1 MNEVRLVRL
10 TTGEEI
16 LCEIHEQT
24 EKSMT
29 VKDPVL
35 LIPNKDQIG
44 FMPYMPYTEIGIFG
58 LEIKQDHVM
67 FNLQPTDEMI
77 DSFNKMTYRV
87 QGIEKPKIVT

>member
-1 MNEVRLVRL
+1 MDEVRLVRL

-16 LCEIHEQT
+16 LCEVHENT
-24 EKSMT
+24 EYRMT

-35 LIPNKDQIG
+35 LIPNGEKIG

-67 FNLQPTDEMI
+67 FNLQPTEEMI
-77 DSFNKMTYRV
+77 DSFNKMTYRI
-87 QGIEKPKIVT
+87 QTPLKPKIVT

>member
-1 MNEVRLVRL
+1 MNEIRLVRL
-10 TTGEEI
+10 TTGEEL
-16 LCEIHEQT
+16 LCEVHDNNEYRV
-24 EKSMT
+24 T

-35 LIPNKDQIG
+35 LIPNDKKIG

-77 DSFNKMTYRV
+77 DSYNKMTDR
-87 QGIEKPKIVT
+87 IVTPLKPRIVT

>member
-1 MNEVRLVRL
+1 MNEVRLVRI
-10 TTGEEI
+10 TTGEEL

-24 EKSMT
+24 QLSMT

-35 LIPNKDQIG
+35 LIPNADKIG

-77 DSFNKMTYRV
+77 DSYNKMTDR
-87 QGIEKPKIVT
+87 IVTPLKPRIVT